1 VTTGGIQAV
10 IDRLPVARLLV
21 QKGQGSRLL
30 AQGSRSQAWRERP
43 RMERGL
49 GK

>member
-10 IDRLPVARLLV
+10 IDRLPVARLIA

-30 AQGSRSQAWRERP
+30 AQGNRS
-43 RMERGL
+43 
-49 GK
+49 